1 MGTDWHQR
9 GVSPGRS
16 PALLAPFS
24 AVGHVTGSA
33 ERRCWL
39 PRSAGP
45 VLTKAV
51 TPSCNQWVGEL
62 PPERLGRA
70 YVFLMKSHKA
80 STFLN
85 RPYRQRSPL
94 LSYLSEYH
102 DPEEDAKTPG
112 VVEMAPWPTGFDEE
126 GVVQWDWDKCEARG
140 GSWKK
145 VRRRMEQKRIE
156 PE

>member
-1 MGTDWHQR
+1 MANPDSW
-9 GVSPGRS
+9 
-16 PALLAPFS
+16 L
-24 AVGHVTGSA
+24 
-33 ERRCWL
+33 RRL
-39 PRSAGP
+39 R
-45 VLTKAV
+45 
-51 TPSCNQWVGEL
+51 CNQWVGEL

-85 RPYRQRSPL
+85 RPYRNRSPL

-102 DPEEDAKTPG
+102 DPEEDAKTSG
-112 VVEMAPWPTGFDEE
+112 VVEMAPWPTGFDQD
-126 GVVQWDWDKCEARG
+126 GVVQWDWEKCEARG